1 MQGTAQLGKAKRVV
15 GAPERIEKITPQSL
29 EAEQSTLG
37 SMLAD
42 RAAADVVCQ
51 ILNPDDFYRDA
62 HKAIFEAILKLT
74 GDGEPVDLITL
85 TDELRSRGQLEGV
98 GGASYI
104 NSLIDAVPSSARA
117 QHYAQIVQDKAI
129 LRRLLRTCSEITASC
144 YGDVSD
150 VDKVVDAS
158 EQGMFAVAQRRIHQY
173 FSPLAPL
180 LHEAFERIET
190 VYREKSV
197 TQGIPTGYGGLDFY
211 TSGLHASDLIII
223 ASRPS
228 IGKTSLCLNIAANV
242 ALGGAGKPGAPVA
255 IFTIEMSKEQLV
267 QRLICQQA
275 RVDAHRLRTGY
286 FPDSDWEKLADGVE
300 ALRAAPIF
308 IDDSADISVLEM
320 RGKCRRLKHEV
331 GLGLVIVDY
340 LQLTRPHTKADSRVE
355 QISEVARSL
364 KAMSRELAVP
374 VVAAAQLSRAVEQ
387 RPDKRPILSDL
398 RESGSI
404 EAEADVVCLLYR
416 QAYYERGK
424 IPEMTPADYEEGD
437 VEHPG
442 EETEIIIAKQR
453 HGPVGSVKVVFIPQY
468 ASFFDLETYR
478 EEL

>member
-1 MQGTAQLGKAKRVV
+1 VV
-15 GAPERIEKITPQSL
+15 GGLSKIERVTPQAL

-37 SMLAD
+37 SMLID
-42 RAAADVVCQ
+42 RSAAEVACE
-51 ILNPDDFYRDA
+51 ILKADDFYRDA
-62 HKAIFEAILKLT
+62 HKTVFGAIQRIAAA
-74 GDGEPVDLITL
+74 DEPIDLITVV
-85 TDELRSRGQLEGV
+85 DELRSSNKLDGV

-104 NSLIDAVPSSARA
+104 HSLIDSVPSAARVE
-117 QHYAQIVQDKAI
+117 HYAKIVQEKAI
-129 LRRLLRTCSEITASC
+129 LRRMIAACSQISGMC
-144 YGDVSD
+144 YGDITD
-150 VDKVVDAS
+150 VESLVDSA
-158 EQGMFAVAQRRIHQY
+158 EQLVFEVGQRRIRQY

-180 LHEAFERIET
+180 LHDAFERIEA

-197 TQGIPTGYGGLDFY
+197 TQGVPTGFGELDFY
-211 TSGLHASDLIII
+211 TSGLHPSDLIIV
-223 ASRPS
+223 AARPS
-228 IGKTSLCLNIAANV
+228 MGKTSLCLNIAANV
-242 ALGGAGKPGAPVA
+242 ALGSDGKPGAPVA
-255 IFTIEMSKEQLV
+255 IFTIEMSRDQLV

-286 FPDSDWEKLADGVE
+286 FPDSHWEKLADGVE
-300 ALRAAPIF
+300 TLRLAPIF

-320 RGKCRRLKHEV
+320 RGKCRRLKAEV
-331 GLGLVIVDY
+331 GLGLIIVDY
-340 LQLTRPHTKADSRVE
+340 LQLARPHTKADSRVE

-364 KAMSRELAVP
+364 KTMARELSVP

-424 IPEMTPADYEEGD
+424 LPEITPAEYADSDY
-437 VEHPG
+437 EHPG

-453 HGPVGSVKVVFIPQY
+453 HGPVGSVRVAFVPQY
-468 ASFFDLETYR
+468 ASFFDLEAFR
-478 EEL
+478 DEQ